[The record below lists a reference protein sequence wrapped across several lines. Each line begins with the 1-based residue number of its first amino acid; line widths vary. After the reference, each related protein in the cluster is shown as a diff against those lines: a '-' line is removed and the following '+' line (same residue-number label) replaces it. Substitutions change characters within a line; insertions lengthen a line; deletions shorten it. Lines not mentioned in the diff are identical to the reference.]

1 MDCGPDSKGCVRV
14 VSNYAFSIG
23 KSVRQD
29 NSYKNGK
36 RKKCVC
42 SDGVNCSWQLTARKK
57 MPSASG
63 RTTSELF
70 AIPVGHWYVCGMSG
84 DHDKDCIS
92 QPTVNKNELKMLD
105 GLIGAF
111 TSGFHTSRKRVVSS
125 VGTVHKVDVSSD
137 SRKSMI
143 YRAIRENDDERQQLR
158 ILEYALIPP
167 FLRSLKILIQEP
179 TCHAS

>member
-1 MDCGPDSKGCVRV
+1 MDCGPDGKGCVHLV
-14 VSNYAFSIG
+14 HKYAFSIG

-29 NSYKNGK
+29 SSYKNRK
-36 RKKCVC
+36 RKKSVC
-42 SDGVNCSWQLTARKK
+42 SDGVNCSCQLTVRKK
-57 MPSASG
+57 MPSTSG

-92 QPTVNKNELKMLD
+92 QPTVNNNELKMID
-105 GLIGAF
+105 GFKRAF

-125 VGTVHKVDVSSD
+125 VATVHKVDVSSD

-167 FLRSLKILIQEP
+167 FFRSLKILI
-179 TCHAS
+179 